1 MHTIKDDSVLGRLK
15 FVAKNEDCQVY
26 GKTIPNNMVSKE
38 IKKTTAYKTYFA
50 FSTGKVVHK
59 KATASDDSDPE
70 PAKKPT
76 RKRKPIGVVI
86 KDTPAVSKKK
96 TPIQTQ
102 KHKGMEMLLGS
113 ALLKEAQTSKA
124 LKIIRRETSFRHQT
138 CGLSEGAGSKLEVL
152 DEPKGKS
159 VDISERVGLK
169 PEVPDVSEVMS
180 SDQES
185 ENESWG
191 DSEDDDDDHQKTQED
206 EFVHTPDNYVPTD
219 DETQDVDDEEYVS
232 INEELYGDV
241 NVEMKDVEPTD
252 EGKGDEEITD
262 VRVSDLEKE
271 VKESRNVD
279 HSTTLLATIK
289 SEVPTGVK
297 EYLGTNLGDT
307 LHKVLQR
314 HTAELIQEHS
324 VPADVVEYTMKSS
337 DKAALQEFDQK
348 QAMFETMT
356 ESKSFNKH
364 SKHMTLKHADGDRDE
379 DPPAGSN
386 QWLKKRKTSK
396 DTEPPKRPKLTSS
409 SKDTTRSQPK
419 STSKSIKKPVRP
431 PTPDPEWNKGKS
443 VDNEPTQTWLNDLSN
458 ISELTK
464 ADLVGPIYN
473 LLKGTCKSCVELEYN
488 MEECYHALSDQLD
501 WNNPKG
507 NRCPYDLSK
516 PLPLHESRGRLIVP
530 ANFFFNND
538 IEYLRGGSTDRKYT
552 ASTTKTKAAKVSR
565 HDVYSTMRILSVTS
579 VTVDEWYGYNHLKE
593 IVMRRAYQK
602 LYKFME
608 GDFPRLHMNDINDM
622 LLLVTQNKLNNLDDN
637 VIVHLAVGLHI
648 NVDVS
653 RRAPYTT
660 LSEPQGVT
668 YEDMLK
674 RKRLMRTKELYKFSD
689 GILTLVCNTLD
700 QMLKNLKLGYNK
712 DMKRRK

>member
-1 MHTIKDDSVLGRLK
+1 
-15 FVAKNEDCQVY
+15 
-26 GKTIPNNMVSKE
+26 
-38 IKKTTAYKTYFA
+38 
-50 FSTGKVVHK
+50 
-59 KATASDDSDPE
+59 
-70 PAKKPT
+70 
-76 RKRKPIGVVI
+76 
-86 KDTPAVSKKK
+86 
-96 TPIQTQ
+96 
-102 KHKGMEMLLGS
+102 
-113 ALLKEAQTSKA
+113 
-124 LKIIRRETSFRHQT
+124 
-138 CGLSEGAGSKLEVL
+138 
-152 DEPKGKS
+152 
-159 VDISERVGLK
+159 
-169 PEVPDVSEVMS
+169 
-180 SDQES
+180 
-185 ENESWG
+185 
-191 DSEDDDDDHQKTQED
+191 
-206 EFVHTPDNYVPTD
+206 
-219 DETQDVDDEEYVS
+219 
-232 INEELYGDV
+232 
-241 NVEMKDVEPTD
+241 
-252 EGKGDEEITD
+252 
-262 VRVSDLEKE
+262 
-271 VKESRNVD
+271 
-279 HSTTLLATIK
+279 
-289 SEVPTGVK
+289 
-297 EYLGTNLGDT
+297 
-307 LHKVLQR
+307 
-314 HTAELIQEHS
+314 
-324 VPADVVEYTMKSS
+324 
-337 DKAALQEFDQK
+337 
-348 QAMFETMT
+348 
-356 ESKSFNKH
+356 
-364 SKHMTLKHADGDRDE
+364 
-379 DPPAGSN
+379 
-386 QWLKKRKTSK
+386 
-396 DTEPPKRPKLTSS
+396 
-409 SKDTTRSQPK
+409 
-419 STSKSIKKPVRP
+419 
-431 PTPDPEWNKGKS
+431 
-443 VDNEPTQTWLNDLSN
+443 
-458 ISELTK
+458 
-464 ADLVGPIYN
+464 
-473 LLKGTCKSCVELEYN
+473 